1 MLLRSLV
8 HGAGRYAARS
18 SANIRQASTSLQV
31 NPTVTFE
38 QTLLNVPE
46 TRITAIK
53 NGLRVASE
61 DYGLQTCTVGVF
73 INAGTRFETAQ
84 NNGTAHFLEHLAFKG
99 TNKQSQQEFENQVE
113 KLGAQLSAYTSREQ
127 TAFYAK
133 CYSKDLPQ
141 VVELLSNVVQNTQ
154 FKEQD
159 IENERKT
166 ILSQLQEIENNNQEV
181 VFDHLHATAYQG
193 TPLAKSVYGTTD
205 NIQSINSNDLLKY
218 VGTHYKAPRMVL
230 AAAGGVNHD
239 QLVRLSEEFFGKLKA
254 NYQGE
259 VPDVLP
265 CRFSGSEIR
274 MRDDEMPLAHIAVA
288 VESPGL
294 AHADTIPLNVASTII
309 GNWDRSMA
317 GGGDVAS
324 RFGQHSVFYNL
335 CHGFQSF
342 NTSYSDTGLWG
353 VYFATDRMRIDDAM
367 SALLDEWCRISTA
380 CTDLEVER
388 AKRLLKT
395 NLFLALDGSTPICQD
410 IGRQLLSY
418 GRRLPLHELN
428 ARIDAVDAKTVMSAM
443 KEYVY
448 NHCPAIAAIGPI
460 EQLRDYNRNRSRMFT
475 ISH

>member
-1 MLLRSLV
+1 MLLRSLL
-8 HGAGRYAARS
+8 HGARRTTVRS
-18 SANIRQASTSLQV
+18 SVRNAATSLQV
-31 NPTVTFE
+31 NPSVTFE

-46 TRITAIK
+46 TRVTAVK

-61 DYGLQTCTVGVF
+61 DYGLPTCTVGVF
-73 INAGTRFETAQ
+73 INAGSRFETAQ

-99 TNKQSQQEFENQVE
+99 TSKRKQQELELEVE
-113 KLGAQLSAYTSREQ
+113 KLGAQLNAYTSREQ

-141 VVELLSNVVQNTQ
+141 VVELLSDIVQNNQ
-154 FKEQD
+154 FNEED
-159 IENERKT
+159 IERERKV
-166 ILSQLQEIENNNQEV
+166 ILCQLQELENNYQDI

-193 TPLAKSVYGTTD
+193 TPLAKSVFGTTD
-205 NIQSINSNDLLKY
+205 NVQAITKNDLLKY
-218 VGTHYKAPRMVL
+218 VGTHYKSPRMVL

-239 QLVRLSEEFFGKLKA
+239 QLVRLSEEHFGKLKA
-254 NYQGE
+254 GYQGE

-274 MRDDEMPLAHIAVA
+274 IRDDEMPLAHIAVA
-288 VESPGL
+288 VETPGL
-294 AHADTIPLNVASTII
+294 AHADTIPLKVASAII
-309 GNWDRSMA
+309 GTWDRSMA
-317 GGGDVAS
+317 GGGHVAS
-324 RFGQHSVFYNL
+324 RFGQQSVFFNL

-342 NTSYSDTGLWG
+342 HTPYSDTGLWG
-353 VYFATDRMRIDDAM
+353 TYFATDRMRIDDAM
-367 SALLDEWCRISTA
+367 SALLDEWCRIATA

-388 AKRLLKT
+388 AQRLLKT
-395 NLFLALDGSTPICQD
+395 NLLLSLDGSTAICED
-410 IGRQLLSY
+410 IGRQILSY

-428 ARIDAVDAKTVMSAM
+428 ARIDAVDAKTVMSVM

-448 NHCPAIAAIGPI
+448 NHCPAIAAYGPI